1 MHSFSAMRSALT
13 SAPRLATGHPARRP
27 TARTLARTGLLA
39 ALLAGSF
46 GLPVASAQDTPA
58 PASAPAAATAL
69 PTPKEIMENYLK
81 ATGGR
86 EAYSKLTNRVTTSEM
101 EMAAA
106 GIRASIVITQA
117 APRQMI
123 SKVDIA
129 GFGNQTS
136 GTDGVDVWEVATAGP
151 RLVTGRERDIQLRQA
166 TFNSELQWETLYT
179 NLKVNQIADVG
190 GKPAYEMEVTTADGV
205 TSTQWYDKETGLL
218 VKTKGVIVSAMG
230 EIPVESTVSDYRE
243 VDGIKIPFKTTQ
255 SFNGQ
260 EMTLTI
266 KSVEHNTNLPA
277 DAFAMPDIIK
287 KIKDAAQQAPA
298 APAAPAVR

>member
-1 MHSFSAMRSALT
+1 MHSSSAMRSAST
-13 SAPRLATGHPARRP
+13 SASMLAIWRSAGHLAGR
-27 TARTLARTGLLA
+27 AFARTGLMA
-39 ALLAGSF
+39 ALLVGAA
-46 GLPVASAQDTPA
+46 GLPVASAQDTATPA
-58 PASAPAAATAL
+58 PASAPAAAL

-86 EAYSKLTNRVTTSEM
+86 EAYAKLTNRVTTSEM

-106 GIRASIVITQA
+106 GIRGSIVITQA
-117 APRQMI
+117 APRQMV

-129 GFGNQTS
+129 GFGNQSS

-151 RLVTGRERDIQLRQA
+151 RLVTGRERDTQLRLA
-166 TFNSELQWETLYT
+166 TFNSELDWEKQYT
-179 NLKVNQIADVG
+179 NLKVNQLTDVG

-218 VKTKGVIVSAMG
+218 VKTKGIIVSAMG
-230 EIPVESTVSDYRE
+230 EIPVETSISDYRD
-243 VDGIKIPFKTTQ
+243 VDGIKLPFKTTQ

-266 KSVEHNTNLPA
+266 KSVTHNTNLPP
-277 DAFAMPDIIK
+277 DTFAMPEIIK
-287 KIKDAAQQAPA
+287 KIKDAAQQVPA
-298 APAAPAVR
+298 APASR